1 MRREVTDG
9 ALISHSEIKS
19 TSAHARA
26 GDPPGN
32 VRVHRP
38 GGADEP
44 KAAIVD
50 RGPGTGAVTGA
61 DGCPGRDRDP
71 IASSHGGDAG
81 TAREQTPPATRATR
95 RRHEPRGS
103 AGGRARR
110 RARGDPQREPASAA
124 PPTPPRDRP
133 PPTPR

>member
-81 TAREQTPPATRATR
+81 TALAPTASCDAHNEKTPRAQ
-95 RRHEPRGS
+95 GS
-103 AGGRARR
+103 AGGA
-110 RARGDPQREPASAA
+110 GPVGGGGGGREGVWA
-124 PPTPPRDRP
+124 
-133 PPTPR
+133 